1 MKRILTILLFLL
13 SGSVYAQKYPDLG
26 LDKVRIVEPD
36 KVIVAEINPVLA
48 GQGTKSD
55 RFYYWYSS
63 NKIHFSQ
70 GGYSGKLLNGL
81 YTEFYPNK
89 NLKEQGAFKKGL
101 KDGAWKSWNEDGT
114 LNQISKWRNGA
125 IVHVDTTTFW
135 KKVNVFKKKSRHS
148 AKDTI
153 KKTTK

>member
-1 MKRILTILLFLL
+1 MKRIITILLFLL

-36 KVIVAEINPVLA
+36 KVIVAEINPVSKEQSA
-48 GQGTKSD
+48 KSD

-81 YTEFYPNK
+81 YSEFYPNK
-89 NLKEQGAFKKGL
+89 NLKEQGTFKNGL

-114 LNQISKWRNGA
+114 LNQISKWRKGA
-125 IVHVDTTTFW
+125 IVHIDTTAFW
-135 KKVNVFKKKSRHS
+135 KKVNVFKKKAKHS

-153 KKTTK
+153 KKASK